1 MKKNENHNSITKN
14 VIKASVKG
22 AIGNVPILG
31 SFFNEYFSL
40 IEENINQ
47 NKLQEWFDEIENKM
61 NQLEIDVSSL
71 SNKTTKIF
79 MESEIKEKKTIIIK
93 CIMQLFKN
101 YSFKYKSNFW
111 NN

>member
-40 IEENINQ
+40 IEENSPYDHIIRRICVYMHH
-47 NKLQEWFDEIENKM
+47 LISVILF
-61 NQLEIDVSSL
+61 SS
-71 SNKTTKIF
+71 
-79 MESEIKEKKTIIIK
+79 
-93 CIMQLFKN
+93 
-101 YSFKYKSNFW
+101 
-111 NN
+111 